1 MILNI
6 NFKLKLSNYTL
17 WKCFIYLKWF
27 LNFFSTIL
35 HFQFNYHT
43 LPVIP
48 IKTPEKDDQDTIV
61 SLSKKLNIL
70 TIKNTIHRL
79 VPCSMKIICFQLVNE
94 DMSFFLIISSEWI
107 IIMIRKRFKGYWWK
121 SNMSLIKWEGT
132 RNYVYTKINGMDVNL
147 IKLKFFDDYL
157 TLINIKA
164 VMTRLRQS

>member
-1 MILNI
+1 MILNV
-6 NFKLKLSNYTL
+6 NFRLKLSNYTL

-35 HFQFNYHT
+35 HFQFNCHT

-61 SLSKKLNIL
+61 SLSKKLKIL
-70 TIKNTIHRL
+70 TIKNTIHPL
-79 VPCSMKIICFQLVNE
+79 VPCSMKIICFQLENE
-94 DMSFFLIISSEWI
+94 DISFFLIISSEWI
-107 IIMIRKRFKGYWWK
+107 IIMIRKRFKGYWWE

-132 RNYVYTKINGMDVNL
+132 NYVYTNINCMDVNL

-164 VMTRLRQS
+164 VMTWLRQS